1 MGARWKALLIDEA
14 SQSTEQLARELEDAG
29 GEVLRASTGAE
40 GLSLLEKGS
49 VDLIILCAE
58 RAEPDSLSLLSQLRM
73 EGVQTPVVL
82 LSNIDDPG
90 LRAQAFRRG
99 CDDYLVKPVSAAEV
113 VARGQR
119 RIEVVRALTHAQQEV
134 ARLAQREVTD
144 GLTQV
149 ANESCFQER
158 LRDEFRRAQ
167 RYDDP
172 LALIIADLDHF
183 KNVNDNFGH
192 EVGDQ
197 VLTAVG
203 ACVTDALRDTDFVA
217 RYGGEEFAVL
227 LPRTHLAGALTVAER
242 IVEQL
247 KQLRLGPPGLRITAS
262 FGISGFPGRSVNT
275 AAQLVQTTAQA
286 LASAKLEGR
295 NKINLFQPKRPP
307 AASPNPGQR

>member
-29 GEVLRASTGAE
+29 ADVLNGSTSAE
-40 GLSLLEKGS
+40 GLALLAKGP
-49 VDLIILCAE
+49 VDLIVLGAE
-58 RAEPDSLSLLSQLRM
+58 LSEPDSMVVLSQLRM
-73 EGVQTPVVL
+73 EGVPTPVIL
-82 LSNIDDPG
+82 LSSVNDPS

-99 CDDYLVKPVSAAEV
+99 CDDYLVKPASAAEV
-113 VARGQR
+113 VARSRR
-119 RIEVVRALTHAQQEV
+119 RIEVVRALTHAQHEV
-134 ARLAQREVTD
+134 ARLGQREVID

-149 ANESCFQER
+149 ANESCFQQR
-158 LRDEFRRAQ
+158 VRDEFRRAQ

-183 KNVNDNFGH
+183 KNVNENFGH

-227 LPRTHLAGALTVAER
+227 LPKTHLAGALTVSER

-247 KQLRLGPPGLRITAS
+247 KGIKVGPPGLRVTAS

-275 AAQLVQTTAQA
+275 PAQLVHTTAEA
-286 LASAKLEGR
+286 LASAKAEGR
-295 NKINLFQPKRPP
+295 NKINLFQSKRPP
-307 AASPNPGQR
+307 AASPNPGHR